1 MDSTFTSD
9 LGQLLGKANAR
20 KKGWIKGCVQMRRF
34 VLKLFFSVFLMGLL
48 ISSLATEGL
57 AFEKQQLHAT
67 SSEISLFKGTYIVL
81 YWSPAEDV
89 VGYNLYRKE
98 AAERAYPS
106 FPLNGKALIS
116 TVKTCEDLKA
126 VIPEGSSEWNMLKG
140 AFFSLLPRE
149 TSSEKEVGPLAK
161 GEVVDP
167 KTPELFPRLRSDLI
181 AAAADPCTVLQRGL
195 TEEEGA
201 IFDLLAKVNLKLRLA
216 RGLAFIDDGVIGDA
230 RYVYQLRGVLRGGG
244 EVILGPEVGVWAG
257 HFILPDPPED
267 LTAIA
272 GDHTVLSLWDR
283 NPEAYSY
290 TVRRATHPFGPHQVI
305 NAQPVFFDIA
315 QDLEGE
321 DIVPPRPGF
330 VDHQRFDDD
339 KDSPTCGHPTTHDVA
354 GVAIDG
360 PENGVT
366 YYYQVASCDILDRVG
381 SWSPEQSV
389 TPVDLTPPKAPTQ
402 LAVDPLIDPMSPG
415 LVLSWRKVTQDIE
428 GHRELDTTQTYM
440 IYRADTLEALD
451 DIAGLPTYFVHSLTA
466 DPIHPAVMT
475 ISWTDTD
482 PAIIPMY
489 GEKDF
494 WYRVRCVDAS
504 PQANM
509 SAPSAAISG
518 RVPDTTPPGPTYVTG
533 AEGYADHITA
543 MWAPNTEPDLGGY
556 QIYRSV
562 CDFGVPYRPPLRPDL
577 TQYEPTQ
584 STCDFAL
591 VGEVLVREARKR
603 LEETGRIYYEDYSVP
618 EGSPICYAY
627 WVRAFDMAR
636 NLYPGNLGTACPDVG
651 EYICQRLYEET
662 PPPAPIISGLKAKNN
677 SVFVEWVSSPVQDL
691 HAFHVYRSKEEDGSP
706 IFVACIFLDGTM
718 STTPWMGTHP
728 SCDDIPADPD
738 PTAVFGS
745 FMDKGLE
752 PNQVFW
758 YRVAAVDWLGN
769 ESERGNIEAIPAIS
783 TFTYSKDLPGTP
795 TVLPPATAAPS
806 GCGLVVRWT
815 PFFDPA
821 ELLGFIVFRSTSPGG
836 SFRQVSPVI
845 EGNEF
850 VDESAIRGISYWYR
864 VQAMD
869 LTGKLS
875 EPSAAVEYSY

>member
-1 MDSTFTSD
+1 M
-9 LGQLLGKANAR
+9 G
-20 KKGWIKGCVQMRRF
+20 RF
-34 VLKLFFSVFLMGLL
+34 ALKLFFSVFLMGLL
-48 ISSLATEGL
+48 ISSLAIEGS

-67 SSEISLFKGTYIVL
+67 SSGIDRSGRTYIVL
-81 YWSPAEDV
+81 YWSPAQDV

-98 AAERAYPS
+98 EAARTYPS

-116 TVKTCEDLKA
+116 TVKTCEELKA
-126 VIPEGSSEWNMLKG
+126 IIPQGSTEWNILKG

-149 TSSEKEVGPLAK
+149 TSSEREVGPLAK
-161 GEVVDP
+161 EGVVDLR
-167 KTPELFPRLRSDLI
+167 TLELFPRLRSDLI
-181 AAAADPCTVLQRGL
+181 AVAADPCTVLQRGL
-195 TEEEGA
+195 TEEEGE
-201 IFDLLAKVNLKLRLA
+201 IFDLLATVNLKLRLA
-216 RGLAFIDDGVIGDA
+216 RGLAFIDDKVVTDT
-230 RYVYQLRGVLRGGG
+230 RYVYQLRGVLRAGG

-272 GDHTVLSLWDR
+272 GDHKVLSLWER

-290 TVRRATHPFGPHQVI
+290 TVRRATHAFGPYQVI
-305 NAQPVFFDIA
+305 NAQPVVFDIT

-321 DIVPPRPGF
+321 TIVPRPGF
-330 VDHQRFDDD
+330 VDFQNWDEDGF
-339 KDSPTCGHPTTHDVA
+339 PVPHDV
-354 GVAIDG
+354 GVVSISG
-360 PENGVT
+360 PEDGTT
-366 YYYQVASCDILDRVG
+366 YYYQVASCDILDRTG
-381 SWSPEQSV
+381 SWSAYQSA
-389 TPVDLTPPKAPTQ
+389 TPIDMTPPKAPTQ
-402 LAVDPLIDPMSPG
+402 LAVDPLIDPVSPG
-415 LVLSWRKVTQDIE
+415 LALSWRKVTQDIE
-428 GHRELDTTQTYM
+428 GHKELDTTQTYM

-451 DIAGLPTYFVHSLTA
+451 DIVGLPTYFVHSLTA
-466 DPIHPAVMT
+466 NPTDPAVMT
-475 ISWTDTD
+475 ISWSDTD
-482 PAIIPMY
+482 PAIIPAY
-489 GEKDF
+489 GEKDY

-518 RVPDTTPPGPTYVTG
+518 RVPDTTPPGTTHVTG
-533 AEGYADHITA
+533 GEGYADHITV
-543 MWAPNTEPDLGGY
+543 MWAPNAEPDLGGY
-556 QIYRSV
+556 QIYRSI

-584 STCDFAL
+584 SMCDFVL

-636 NLYPGNLGTACPDVG
+636 NLYPGKFGNACPDVG
-651 EYICQRLYEET
+651 EYVCQRLYEET

-691 HAFHVYRSKEEDGSP
+691 RAFHVYRSEKENDTP
-706 IFVACIFLDGTM
+706 IFVACIFLDGTV
-718 STTPWMGTHP
+718 SPIPWAGMHP

-752 PNQVFW
+752 PNQVYW

-769 ESERGNIEAIPAIS
+769 ESERGDIEAIPAIS

-795 TVLPPATAAPS
+795 TVLPPTTAAPS

-821 ELLGFIVFRSTSPGG
+821 ELLGFIVFRSTSLGG
-836 SFRQVSPVI
+836 AYRQVSPVV

-850 VDESAIRGISYWYR
+850 VDQSAIRGITYWYR
-864 VQAMD
+864 VQSMD